1 MRYSPPSP
9 SFYTQNRAHLAANL
23 PGNALA
29 VLHSN
34 DVMPTSADGT
44 MTFHQNRDLLYL
56 CGIDQEETILILFP
70 DAPDPQDR
78 EILFIRETSDLIA
91 IWEGQKFTQK
101 QAAQISGIENIQ
113 WTNTFEHSLRRLMK
127 KTNTVFLNYNEHA
140 RATRQVQSRDDRFR
154 DQCQTNWPNHHYHRI
169 APLISA
175 LRAIKAPEETDLL
188 QIACDIT
195 EAGFSRVLKFIKP
208 GVTEYQV
215 EAEFLHEFLH
225 RRSRG
230 FAYTPIVASGKNN
243 CVLHYLDNNETLQDG
258 DLLLMDVAA
267 EYAGYNADMTR
278 TVPVNGHFSKR
289 QRAVYNAVLR
299 VLNTAANDL
308 LRPGIAIKDY
318 QKQVARLVEREL
330 VDLTLLSAEQVNA
343 DNANPDTPEETKAY
357 RQYFMHG
364 TSHLLGL
371 DVHDVGPADLIVREG
386 MVFTVEPGL
395 YLREEGFGIRLENNY
410 LVGKDSNTNLM
421 ADIPIDP
428 DEIEA
433 MMAK

>member
-1 MRYSPPSP
+1 MRYTPPPP
-9 SFYTQNRAHLAANL
+9 SFYSTNRTNL
-23 PGNALA
+23 ETLLPSNALA
-29 VLHSN
+29 LLHSN

-56 CGIDQEETILILFP
+56 CGIDQEETILLLFP
-70 DAPDPQDR
+70 DASNPQDR

-91 IWEGQKFTQK
+91 IWEGQKFTK
-101 QAAQISGIENIQ
+101 EQAAQISGIENVQ
-113 WTNTFEHSLRRLMK
+113 WTDTFDHTFRKLVKQTSSL
-127 KTNTVFLNYNEHA
+127 FLNYNEHA
-140 RATRQVQSRDDRFR
+140 RATHNVETRDDRFR
-154 DQCQTNWPNHHYHRI
+154 QKCQADWPGHQYHRI
-169 APLISA
+169 APLLSA

-195 EAGFSRVLKFIKP
+195 EAGFRRALKFIKP

-215 EAEFLHEFLH
+215 EAEYLHEFLH

-230 FAYTPIVASGKNN
+230 FAYTPIVAGGQNN
-243 CVLHYLDNNETLQDG
+243 CVLHYLDNNETLKDG

-267 EYAGYNADMTR
+267 EYACYNADMTR
-278 TVPVNGHFSKR
+278 TVPVNGRYSER
-289 QRAVYNAVLR
+289 QRPVYDAVHR

-308 LRPGIAIKDY
+308 LRPGIAIKEY
-318 QKQVARLVEREL
+318 QKQVARLVEHEL
-330 VDLTLLSAEQVNA
+330 VDLKLLTEEQVKTDNA
-343 DNANPDTPEETKAY
+343 DPETPEEQKAY

-371 DVHDVGPADLIVREG
+371 DVHDVGPADLVVKEG

-395 YLREEGFGIRLENNY
+395 YLREEGFGVRLENNY

-421 ADIPIDP
+421 ANIPIDP
-428 DEIEA
+428 EEIESL
-433 MMAK
+433 MND